1 MKTLLFNVEQGEH
14 LSDHIA
20 VVLAIAEKY
29 GSHVVASH
37 ITPLLSNYLPYYH
50 GYFVADGF
58 TDTLMEQWTDIAKDT
73 QHTFETHW
81 PDPGP
86 PWEWTEEIGDAVAIL
101 GEQARLADVT
111 IVSIDNRELPNGKNA
126 WALASDLTV
135 ANGLPVLA
143 LPTNCSAPLGSDA
156 ALIAWDGSQE
166 ASHAVRHALPMLK
179 AASKIIVVEVGEN
192 NPKEISGLDI
202 APFLV
207 RHGLEVDALNR
218 VPEGTIAQELLDV
231 AHSYRAE
238 FIVMGAYGHMRL
250 REFIFGGVTR
260 EILQKSD
267 IPLFIC
273 N

>member
-20 VVLAIAEKY
+20 TVLALAEKY
-29 GSHVVASH
+29 GSHVIASH
-37 ITPLLSNYLPYYH
+37 VTPLLNNYVSYAP
-50 GYFVADGF
+50 GYFVADDF
-58 TDTLMEQWTDIAKDT
+58 TTTLIEQWTDIAKDT
-73 QHTFETHW
+73 RRIFESHW

-86 PWEWTEEIGDAVAIL
+86 PREWTEETGNAVTIL
-101 GEQARLADVT
+101 GDQARIADLT
-111 IVSIDNRELPNGKNA
+111 IISIDNRELPSGKSA
-126 WALASDLTV
+126 WALASDITI

-143 LPTNCSAPLGSDA
+143 LPTKCSAPLGSGA
-156 ALIAWDGSQE
+156 ALIAWDGSLE
-166 ASHAVRHALPMLK
+166 AAHAIRHALPMLK
-179 AASKIIVVEVGEN
+179 AASKIIVVEVGED
-192 NPKEISGLDI
+192 NPKELPGLDI
-202 APFLV
+202 APYLV
-207 RHGLEVDALNR
+207 RHGLKVDALNR

-231 AHSYRAE
+231 AHSYRAG
-238 FIVMGAYGHMRL
+238 FIVMGAYGHTRL

>member
-14 LSDHIA
+14 LSNHIA
-20 VVLAIAEKY
+20 TVLALAEKY
-29 GSHVVASH
+29 GSHVIASH
-37 ITPLLSNYLPYYH
+37 ITPLLSNYLPYSQ

-58 TDTLMEQWTDIAKDT
+58 INTVVEQWTDISKEAR
-73 QHTFETHW
+73 HTFETHW

-86 PWEWTEEIGDAVAIL
+86 PWEWTGEIGDAVTIL
-101 GEQARLADVT
+101 GEQARIADVT
-111 IVSIDNRELPNGKNA
+111 IISIDNRELPSGKNA
-126 WALASDLTV
+126 WALASDLTI

-143 LPTNCSAPLGSDA
+143 LPTKCSAPLGTDA

-166 ASHAVRHALPMLK
+166 AAHAVRHALPMLK
-179 AASKIIVVEVGEN
+179 AAPKIIVVEVGED
-192 NPKEISGLDI
+192 NPKELPGLDI

-207 RHGLEVDALNR
+207 RHGLQVDALSR
-218 VPEGTIAQELLDV
+218 IPEGTIAQELLNV
-231 AHSYRAE
+231 AHSNRAE

>member
-29 GSHVVASH
+29 SSHLIASH
-37 ITPLLSNYLPYYH
+37 ITPLLSNYIPYSQ
-50 GYFVADGF
+50 GYFVADSYIN
-58 TDTLMEQWTDIAKDT
+58 TVVEQWTEIAKET
-73 QHTFETHW
+73 RHAFETHW

-86 PWEWTEEIGDAVAIL
+86 PWEWAEEMGSAAAIL
-101 GEQARLADVT
+101 GEQARRADLT
-111 IVSIDNRELPNGKNA
+111 IISIDNRELPSGKNA
-126 WALASDLTV
+126 WALASDITI

-143 LPTNCSAPLGSDA
+143 LPTKCSAPLGSEA
-156 ALIAWDGSQE
+156 ALIAWDGSLQ

-179 AASKIIVVEVGEN
+179 AASKVIVVEVGEN
-192 NPKEISGLDI
+192 NPKELPGLDI
-202 APFLV
+202 APYLV
-207 RHGLEVDALNR
+207 RHGLKVSTLNR
-218 VPEGTIAQELLDV
+218 IPEGSIAQELLDV